1 MIGLMALRGSQILK
15 EFNCLKWRIASIIWL
30 IDELKKLNELLV
42 TLGAIS
48 PISFLRHEL
57 YAPASSIVI
66 ILSQTLVL
74 HHLNKHEL

>member
-48 PISFLRHEL
+48 PISFLHEL

-74 HHLNKHEL
+74 AATAQT